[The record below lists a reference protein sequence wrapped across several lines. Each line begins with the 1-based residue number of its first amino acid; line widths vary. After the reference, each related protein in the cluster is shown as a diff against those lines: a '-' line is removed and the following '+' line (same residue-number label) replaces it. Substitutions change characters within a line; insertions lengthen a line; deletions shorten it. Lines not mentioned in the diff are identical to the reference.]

1 MKMMATTPAFTAND
15 AIKYGWKTTTGR
27 FWFFA
32 GVFVTVWGVQF
43 FATQLVDSLKSDQE
57 GLANL
62 IMLISWVLQ
71 TGLSLGTYTIILR
84 TVTGHKPEY
93 KELFSKFEPMFL
105 LKYFVSSLLVGIICL
120 IGFLLLIIP
129 GFIFAIR
136 LGFFSYLMID
146 KKLGPVEAIK
156 ESWNLTKGHMKELAS
171 LLLFVIGINILG
183 FALFFVGLI
192 VTVPLSMLA
201 SGYVYHKLTAK

>member
-1 MKMMATTPAFTAND
+1 MMATTPAFTAND

-32 GVFVTVWGVQF
+32 GVFLSVWAVQF
-43 FATQLVDSLKSDQE
+43 FTSQLADSLKSDQE
-57 GLANL
+57 GLAGI
-62 IMLISWVLQ
+62 IMLIAWVLQ
-71 TGLSLGTYTIILR
+71 IGLSLGTYTIVLR

-93 KELFSKFEPMFL
+93 KELFSRFEPPLM
-105 LKYFVSSLLVGIICL
+105 LKYFVSSLLVGVIVL
-120 IGFLLLIIP
+120 IGLLLLIIP

-156 ESWNLTKGHMKELAS
+156 ESWNMTKGHLKELSS
-171 LLLFVIGINILG
+171 LMLFLIGINILG
-183 FALFFVGLI
+183 FALFGIGL
-192 VTVPLSMLA
+192 VLTVPLSMLA
-201 SGYVYHKLTAK
+201 SGYAYHKLAAK